1 MAYRRIWKRRQ
12 QEVASKVAKLK
23 KTLAKQKEVEE
34 ETKEID
40 LKKNPPKVS
49 LPKRECWKI
58 RNVKVATLALAS
70 EFGCYFI
77 KKYDFENL
85 FENNIKEI
93 RRISTSEA
101 LRLLKPHY
109 TKFCYTSFVKANFEI
124 LQSIGLSLAECDTLA
139 YIFILSDES
148 KAFDIDKINLSM
160 HARLISRIFGHR
172 SATIRDILQIDSKLS
187 KTGLVDLSANIGSFY
202 SANRLDLVFSVSLSI
217 NRLIQNIGYKQAPS
231 ALKLDDFSYMRQK
244 VDMLLHYAR
253 ASKNGSI
260 LLYGKAG
267 VGKSELVSVIAK
279 ELGKEMIC
287 VKNII
292 TNDEER
298 KGAKAE
304 KRMSAFALMQHILSS
319 DKHIVLYD
327 ECEDTI
333 CYDALERKAG
343 INTMLENTK
352 LVNFFVSNSNAMDPA
367 FLRRFD
373 IVCEIKPPPKR
384 KKIQLIQSLLEKRKI
399 TLDTP
404 LLEAV
409 ATNQYLTQ
417 GNLLKS
423 ANVASKFGKK
433 DAQKIFIKCINE
445 TLRAKNVAPI
455 KPKKPKESKETKE
468 SSKMP
473 YSMELIECS
482 TDIVRLSQNIK
493 ALCEK
498 PKDKS
503 PLALAKKAAKREG
516 REFDR
521 DFLLDFSGKAQVV
534 PKSNCGIRLLAYGSA
549 GSGKSQFAKKLAK
562 ECDKKLLSYK
572 MSDLLSKWVG
582 GSEKNIAQAFKKAKQ
597 KEAILHIDEIDSIG
611 YNREGATHSWERTLV
626 NELLTQME
634 NYDGVF
640 IATSN
645 HLDCLDR
652 AILRRFDSKIE
663 FRPLSPQNL
672 KKAFRMYAEYLGLE
686 CDFGDSSKMDS
697 NMVDFSAV
705 DSSEDSS
712 IDFSMERGAKS
723 SVDSSVK
730 SSTKSSDFASV
741 ESHLAKLD
749 NICFGDFALI
759 AREARFAPLKS
770 AQDLLSKLQAESK
783 IKESGRGSTKI
794 GF

>member
-1 MAYRRIWKRRQ
+1 MTEKQLWLMQ
-12 QEVASKVAKLK
+12 QREKNQKQIYARKKAIAKE
-23 KTLAKQKEVEE
+23 AKAREA
-34 ETKEID
+34 KEID
-40 LKKNPPKVS
+40 LKKNPPKVYIS
-49 LPKRECWKI
+49 KKECWKI
-58 RNVKVATLALAS
+58 HNAKVATLTLAS
-70 EFGCYFI
+70 NFGRSFVDR
-77 KKYDFENL
+77 YDFENL

-93 RRISTSEA
+93 KLISTSEA
-101 LRLLKPHY
+101 LRLLKPYY
-109 TKFCYTSFVKANFEI
+109 TQFCYPAFVKDNFEL
-124 LQSIGLSLAECDTLA
+124 LQSIGLSRAECDTLA
-139 YIFILSDES
+139 YISVLYGRA
-148 KAFDIDKINLSM
+148 KAFDEDKINLSM
-160 HARLISRIFGHR
+160 HAQLISRIFGYR
-172 SATIRDILQIDSKLS
+172 SAVIKDILQIDSKLS
-187 KTGLVDLSANIGSFY
+187 KTGFVNISSNLGSGF
-202 SANRLDLVFSVSLSI
+202 SSDMLDLVFGVPLSV
-217 NRLIQNIGYKQAPS
+217 NTLIKKIGYKQSPS

-292 TNDEER
+292 INDEER

-304 KRMSAFALMQHILSS
+304 KRMSAFALMQHTLSS

-333 CYDALERKAG
+333 CYNALERKAG

-352 LVNFFVSNSNAMDPA
+352 LVNFFVSNSNQMDPA

-373 IVCEIKPPPKR
+373 IVCEIKPPPKH
-384 KKIQLIQSLLEKRKI
+384 KKISLIQSLLDKRKI

-417 GNLLKS
+417 GNLIKS
-423 ANVASKFGKK
+423 ANVASKFAKK
-433 DAQKIFIKCINE
+433 DVQKIFIKCINE

-455 KPKKPKESKETKE
+455 KPKKPKESKEAKE
-468 SSKMP
+468 SGKMP

-482 TDIVRLSQNIK
+482 TDIVCLSQNIK

-498 PKDKS
+498 PKCKS

-534 PKSNCGIRLLAYGSA
+534 PKSSKNCGIRLLAYGSA
-549 GSGKSQFAKKLAK
+549 GSGKSEFAKRLAK

-572 MSDLLSKWVG
+572 MSDLLSMFVG
-582 GSEKNIAQAFKKAKQ
+582 GSEKNIARAFKKAKQ

-611 YNREGATHSWERTLV
+611 YNREGATHTWERTLV

-663 FRPLSPQNL
+663 FRPLSPHNL

-686 CDFGDSSKMDS
+686 CDFGDSS
-697 NMVDFSAV
+697 V
-705 DSSEDSS
+705 DSSANSSVNFGVDSS
-712 IDFSMERGAKS
+712 TECRAKS
-723 SVDSSVK
+723 SLDSSVK
-730 SSTKSSDFASV
+730 SSTKSSDFANV

-770 AQDLLSKLQAESK
+770 AQDLLSKLQTESK
-783 IKESGRGSTKI
+783 IKESGRGSTKV

>member
-1 MAYRRIWKRRQ
+1 MTDKKLWSMQ
-12 QEVASKVAKLK
+12 QRAK
-23 KTLAKQKEVEE
+23 KQKQTYSRQKAIEE

-49 LPKRECWKI
+49 ISKKECWKI
-58 RNVKVATLALAS
+58 HNVKVATLALAS
-70 EFGCYFI
+70 NFGCYFI
-77 KKYDFENL
+77 NRYDFEKL

-93 RRISTSEA
+93 RHISTSEA

-109 TKFCYTSFVKANFEI
+109 AQFCYPAFVKANFEI

-148 KAFDIDKINLSM
+148 KAFDIYKIDLSM

-187 KTGLVDLSANIGSFY
+187 KTGLVDLSANIGSFH

-217 NRLIQNIGYKQAPS
+217 NRLIKNIGYKQAPS
-231 ALKLDDFSYMRQK
+231 ALKIDDFSYMRQK
-244 VDMLLHYAR
+244 VDMLLHYAKR
-253 ASKNGSI
+253 SKNASI
-260 LLYGKAG
+260 LLYGRAG

-292 TNDEER
+292 ANDEER

-455 KPKKPKESKETKE
+455 KPKKPKESKEAKE

-498 PKDKS
+498 PKS

-549 GSGKSQFAKKLAK
+549 GSGKSEFAKKLAK

-634 NYDGVF
+634 DYDGVF

-686 CDFGDSSKMDS
+686 CDFGDSSTDS
-697 NMVDFSAV
+697 SMVDFSSV

-712 IDFSMERGAKS
+712 IDFSVERGAKS

-730 SSTKSSDFASV
+730 SSAKSSDFASV
-741 ESHLAKLD
+741 ESHLAKLE

-783 IKESGRGSTKI
+783 IKESGRGSAKV

>member
-1 MAYRRIWKRRQ
+1 MTEQQLWSMRQ
-12 QEVASKVAKLK
+12 REKNQKQIYARKEAIAREAK
-23 KTLAKQKEVEE
+23 AREA
-34 ETKEID
+34 KEID
-40 LKKNPPKVS
+40 LKKNPPKVYIS
-49 LPKRECWKI
+49 KKEHWK
-58 RNVKVATLALAS
+58 NHNAKVATLTLAS
-70 EFGCYFI
+70 NFGRSFVDR
-77 KKYDFENL
+77 YDFENL

-93 RRISTSEA
+93 KLISTSEA
-101 LRLLKPHY
+101 LRLLKPYY
-109 TKFCYTSFVKANFEI
+109 TQFCYPAFVKDNFEL
-124 LQSIGLSLAECDTLA
+124 LQSIGLSRAECDTLA
-139 YIFILSDES
+139 YISVLYGRA
-148 KAFDIDKINLSM
+148 KAFDEDKINLSM
-160 HARLISRIFGHR
+160 HAQLISRIFGYR
-172 SATIRDILQIDSKLS
+172 SAVIKDILQIDSKLS
-187 KTGLVDLSANIGSFY
+187 KTGFVNISSNLGSGF
-202 SANRLDLVFSVSLSI
+202 SSDMLDLVFGVPLSV
-217 NRLIQNIGYKQAPS
+217 NTLIKNIGYKQSPS

-244 VDMLLHYAR
+244 VDMLLHYAKC
-253 ASKNGSI
+253 SKNGSI

-292 TNDEER
+292 INDEER

-304 KRMSAFALMQHILSS
+304 KRMSAFALMQHTLSS

-333 CYDALERKAG
+333 CYNALERKAG

-352 LVNFFVSNSNAMDPA
+352 LVNFFVSNSNQMDPA

-373 IVCEIKPPPKR
+373 IVCEIKPPPKH
-384 KKIQLIQSLLEKRKI
+384 KKISLIQSLLDKRKI

-417 GNLLKS
+417 GNLIKS
-423 ANVASKFGKK
+423 ANVASKFAKK

-455 KPKKPKESKETKE
+455 KPKKPKESKEAKE
-468 SSKMP
+468 SGKMP

-482 TDIVRLSQNIK
+482 TDIVCLSQNIK

-498 PKDKS
+498 PKCKS

-534 PKSNCGIRLLAYGSA
+534 PKSSKNCGIRLLAYGSA
-549 GSGKSQFAKKLAK
+549 GSGKSEFAKRLAK

-572 MSDLLSKWVG
+572 MSDLLSMFVG
-582 GSEKNIAQAFKKAKQ
+582 GSEKNIARAFKKAKQ

-611 YNREGATHSWERTLV
+611 YNREGATYTWERTLV

-686 CDFGDSSKMDS
+686 CDFGDSS
-697 NMVDFSAV
+697 
-705 DSSEDSS
+705 
-712 IDFSMERGAKS
+712 
-723 SVDSSVK
+723 VDSSVK
-730 SSTKSSDFASV
+730 SSAKSSDFASV

-783 IKESGRGSTKI
+783 IKESGRGSTKV

>member
-1 MAYRRIWKRRQ
+1 MAYNRVWKKRQ
-12 QEVASKVAKLK
+12 QEVASKIAKRK
-23 KTLAKQKEVEE
+23 KALAGQKEIAEE
-34 ETKEID
+34 AKEID
-40 LKKNPPKVS
+40 LEKNPPKVS
-49 LPKRECWKI
+49 LSKKECWKI
-58 RNVKVATLALAS
+58 HNAKVATLTLAS
-70 EFGCYFI
+70 NFGRSFVD
-77 KKYDFENL
+77 KYDFENL

-93 RRISTSEA
+93 KHISTSEA
-101 LRLLKPHY
+101 LRLLKPYY
-109 TKFCYTSFVKANFEI
+109 TQFCYPAFVKDNFEL
-124 LQSIGLSLAECDTLA
+124 LQSIGLSRAECDTLA
-139 YIFILSDES
+139 YISVLYDRA
-148 KAFDIDKINLSM
+148 KAFDVDKINLSM
-160 HARLISRIFGHR
+160 HAQLISRIFGYR
-172 SATIRDILQIDSKLS
+172 SAVIKDILQIDSKLS
-187 KTGLVDLSANIGSFY
+187 KTGFVNISSNLGSGF
-202 SANRLDLVFSVSLSI
+202 SSDMLDLVFGVPLSV
-217 NRLIQNIGYKQAPS
+217 NTLIKNIGYKQSPS

-253 ASKNGSI
+253 GSKNGSI

-292 TNDEER
+292 INDEER

-304 KRMSAFALMQHILSS
+304 KRMRAFALMQHILSS

-352 LVNFFVSNSNAMDPA
+352 LVNFFVSNSNQMDPA

-384 KKIQLIQSLLEKRKI
+384 KKIQFIQSLLDKRKI
-399 TLDTP
+399 ILDTS

-417 GNLLKS
+417 GNLIKS

-445 TLRAKNVAPI
+445 TLRAKNKAPI
-455 KPKKPKESKETKE
+455 KPKKPKESKEAKEAKE

-482 TDIVRLSQNIK
+482 TDIVCLSQNIK

-498 PKDKS
+498 PKYKS

-534 PKSNCGIRLLAYGSA
+534 PKSSKNCGIRLLAYGSA
-549 GSGKSQFAKKLAK
+549 GSGKSEFAKRLAK

-572 MSDLLSKWVG
+572 MSDLLSMWLG

-611 YNREGATHSWERTLV
+611 YNREGTTHTWERTLV

-686 CDFGDSSKMDS
+686 CDFGDSSL
-697 NMVDFSAV
+697 
-705 DSSEDSS
+705 DSS
-712 IDFSMERGAKS
+712 A
-723 SVDSSVK
+723 VDSSVK
-730 SSTKSSDFASV
+730 SSAKSSDFANV

-783 IKESGRGSTKI
+783 IKESGRGSTKV

>member
-1 MAYRRIWKRRQ
+1 MWKKQQ
-12 QEVASKVAKLK
+12 QELASKITKLK
-23 KTLAKQKEVEE
+23 KKALAGQKAIAE

-40 LKKNPPKVS
+40 LKKSPPKVS
-49 LPKRECWKI
+49 ISKKEHWKI
-58 RNVKVATLALAS
+58 HNVKVFTLTLAS
-70 EFGCYFI
+70 NFGCFFVNR
-77 KKYDFENL
+77 YDFEEL

-93 RRISTSEA
+93 RLISTSEA
-101 LRLLKPHY
+101 LRLLKPYY
-109 TKFCYTSFVKANFEI
+109 TQFCYPAFVKDNFEL
-124 LQSIGLSLAECDTLA
+124 LQSIGLSRAECDTLA
-139 YIFILSDES
+139 YIFVLCDRA
-148 KAFDIDKINLSM
+148 KAFDEDKINLSM
-160 HARLISRIFGHR
+160 HAQLISRIFGYR
-172 SATIRDILQIDSKLS
+172 SAAIKDILQIDSKLS
-187 KTGLVDLSANIGSFY
+187 KTGFVDLSSNLGSVY
-202 SANRLDLVFSVSLSI
+202 SASRLDLVFGVPLSV
-217 NRLIQNIGYKQAPS
+217 NTLIKNIGYKQAPS
-231 ALKLDDFSYMRQK
+231 ALKLDDFSYMHQK

-260 LLYGKAG
+260 LLYGRAG

-279 ELGKEMIC
+279 ELGKEVIC

-292 TNDEER
+292 INDEER

-304 KRMSAFALMQHILSS
+304 KRMSAFALMQHTLSS

-333 CYDALERKAG
+333 CYNALERKAG

-384 KKIQLIQSLLEKRKI
+384 KKIQLIQSLLERRKI

-417 GNLLKS
+417 GNLIKS

-455 KPKKPKESKETKE
+455 KPKKPKESKEAKE

-493 ALCEK
+493 ALCDK
-498 PKDKS
+498 PQS
-503 PLALAKKAAKREG
+503 QLYLAKKAAKKEG

-521 DFLLDFSGKAQVV
+521 DFLLDFSGKTQVA
-534 PKSNCGIRLLAYGSA
+534 PKSSKNCGIRLLAYGGA
-549 GSGKSQFAKKLAK
+549 GSGKSEFAKRLAK

-572 MSDLLSKWVG
+572 MSDLLSMFVG
-582 GSEKNIAQAFKKAKQ
+582 GSEKNIARAFKKAKQ

-611 YNREGATHSWERTLV
+611 YNREGATRTWERTLV

-686 CDFGDSSKMDS
+686 CDFGDFAS
-697 NMVDFSAV
+697 V
-705 DSSEDSS
+705 DSSVDFGVDSS
-712 IDFSMERGAKS
+712 AECRAKS
-723 SVDSSVK
+723 SVDSSAVDSGVK
-730 SSTKSSDFASV
+730 GSAKSSDFASV
-741 ESHLAKLD
+741 ESHLAKLE

-783 IKESGRGSTKI
+783 IKESGRGSAKV

>member
-1 MAYRRIWKRRQ
+1 
-12 QEVASKVAKLK
+12 
-23 KTLAKQKEVEE
+23 
-34 ETKEID
+34 
-40 LKKNPPKVS
+40 
-49 LPKRECWKI
+49 
-58 RNVKVATLALAS
+58 
-70 EFGCYFI
+70 
-77 KKYDFENL
+77 
-85 FENNIKEI
+85 
-93 RRISTSEA
+93 
-101 LRLLKPHY
+101 
-109 TKFCYTSFVKANFEI
+109 
-124 LQSIGLSLAECDTLA
+124 
-139 YIFILSDES
+139 
-148 KAFDIDKINLSM
+148 
-160 HARLISRIFGHR
+160 
-172 SATIRDILQIDSKLS
+172 
-187 KTGLVDLSANIGSFY
+187 
-202 SANRLDLVFSVSLSI
+202 
-217 NRLIQNIGYKQAPS
+217 
-231 ALKLDDFSYMRQK
+231 
-244 VDMLLHYAR
+244 MLLHYAKC
-253 ASKNGSI
+253 SKNGSI

-292 TNDEER
+292 INDEER

-304 KRMSAFALMQHILSS
+304 KRMRAFALMQHILSS

-352 LVNFFVSNSNAMDPA
+352 IVNFFVSNSNQMDPA

-384 KKIQLIQSLLEKRKI
+384 KKIQLIQSLLDKRKI
-399 TLDTP
+399 TLDTS

-417 GNLLKS
+417 GNLIKS

-445 TLRAKNVAPI
+445 TLRAKNKAPI
-455 KPKKPKESKETKE
+455 KPKKPKEFKEAKE

-482 TDIVRLSQNIK
+482 TDIVFLSQNIK

-498 PKDKS
+498 PKYKS

-521 DFLLDFSGKAQVV
+521 DFLLDFSGKAQVA
-534 PKSNCGIRLLAYGSA
+534 PKSSKNCGIRLLAYGSA
-549 GSGKSQFAKKLAK
+549 GSGKSEFAKRLAK

-572 MSDLLSKWVG
+572 MSDLLSMWLG

-611 YNREGATHSWERTLV
+611 YNREGATHTWERTLV

-686 CDFGDSSKMDS
+686 CDFGDSSL
-697 NMVDFSAV
+697 
-705 DSSEDSS
+705 DSSV
-712 IDFSMERGAKS
+712 
-723 SVDSSVK
+723 VDSSVK
-730 SSTKSSDFASV
+730 SSAKSSDFVNV

-783 IKESGRGSTKI
+783 IKESGRGSTKV